1 MKLIYLSLL
10 TAALSFSSCSV
21 STTNEEATKDTT
33 SVSAE
38 ETTED
43 AELLAEHKCDATCE
57 KEGCTGAR
65 CGEKGHECKAS
76 CHEKAEGETSGEE
89 SHEGHNH

>member
-1 MKLIYLSLL
+1 MKIIYLTLL
-10 TAALSFSSCSV
+10 VAAISFSSCSSTSSNEE
-21 STTNEEATKDTT
+21 STTETSVVNEENAD
-33 SVSAE
+33 E
-38 ETTED
+38 

-76 CHEKAEGETSGEE
+76 CHKKEDGETSEE
-89 SHEGHNH
+89 ENHEEHNH